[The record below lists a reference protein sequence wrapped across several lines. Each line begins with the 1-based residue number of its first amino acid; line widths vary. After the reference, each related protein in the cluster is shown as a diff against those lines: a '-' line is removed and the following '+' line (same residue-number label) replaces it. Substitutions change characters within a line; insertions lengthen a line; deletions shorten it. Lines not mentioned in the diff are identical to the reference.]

1 MTGERGGTGLLAA
14 ALADVVVVVVAAA
27 AVVVE
32 DDGGGT
38 GGNKADRGL
47 SDEVQLLNPALFLL
61 PMGAVKVELGRT
73 RA

>member
-1 MTGERGGTGLLAA
+1 MTGERGGGTGLAA
-14 ALADVVVVVVAAA
+14 TTAVAA
-27 AVVVE
+27 V

-38 GGNKADRGL
+38 GGNKADRGR
-47 SDEVQLLNPALFLL
+47 SDGVQLLPSPPLFLL

>member
-1 MTGERGGTGLLAA
+1 MTGERGGGTGLAA
-14 ALADVVVVVVAAA
+14 TA
-27 AVVVE
+27 AVVV

-38 GGNKADRGL
+38 GGGNKADRGR
-47 SDEVQLLNPALFLL
+47 SDGVQLLPSPALFLL

>member
-1 MTGERGGTGLLAA
+1 MTGERGGTGLAA
-14 ALADVVVVVVAAA
+14 TTAVA
-27 AVVVE
+27 AVVV

-38 GGNKADRGL
+38 GGNKADRGR
-47 SDEVQLLNPALFLL
+47 SDGVQLLPSPALFLL

>member
-1 MTGERGGTGLLAA
+1 MTGERGGTGLAA
-14 ALADVVVVVVAAA
+14 AVDVAVVVAAM
-27 AVVVE
+27 V

-38 GGNKADRGL
+38 GGNKADRGR
-47 SDEVQLLNPALFLL
+47 SDGVQLPSPALFLL